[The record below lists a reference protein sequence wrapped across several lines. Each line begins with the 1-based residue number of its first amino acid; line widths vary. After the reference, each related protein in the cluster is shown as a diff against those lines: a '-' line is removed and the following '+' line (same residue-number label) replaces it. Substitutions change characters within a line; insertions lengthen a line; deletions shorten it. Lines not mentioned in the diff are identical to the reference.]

1 MKKLL
6 ILAMILGFASAT
18 SYAAEVCKK
27 GQTPEKDHCTAPK

>member
-18 SYAAEVCKK
+18 SYAAECKK
-27 GQTPEKDHCTAPK
+27 GQTPEKDHCEAPHK